1 MNILIAPNS
10 FRGSLDAFE
19 VADIIGKA
27 FEEVS
32 RNFEITKIP
41 IADGGDFTAEIL
53 VRNLDGYWKDVEV
66 LNPLGQP
73 TIARLGLTENGTGIV
88 ELSEASGTRL
98 IQDSELNP
106 MKTTTYGTGQL
117 IKAAL
122 DEGCKKI
129 IICLGGSATNDG
141 GVGLLQALGV
151 RFLDKKGEEIGFGG
165 GELHRIETIDESQID
180 KRVKKTE
187 IVVPCD
193 VSNYLLGEKGAT
205 NTFAPQKG
213 ATEAMLEVLE
223 EGMTHY
229 SLKVWEVYR
238 RDIVNL
244 KHGGAA
250 GGTAAGLWAFLKA
263 RLVLGSRYVLNE
275 LNFDIAAEKADLIIT
290 AEGKLDNQT
299 INGKAP
305 FEVAMR
311 AKRFKKTVIAIAGQT
326 PSVDVELYH
335 GVFSMMNKP
344 MPLSQALKNSEKLL
358 YNTSFQIA
366 KFYKQLIKPKPK
378 AKAIDKLLII
388 NADVFGENLEDL
400 EKIALAL
407 IPIKEAEIPILLYS
421 EKTYDEMIWLC
432 SELAIHHPFIVENGG
447 ALYVPNN
454 YFKLDL
460 KDFTVVDEHH
470 QMTFGTTRSTIENIT
485 FKLGKVTGVNLENDI
500 QSPLDLADYWD
511 IELFEAERIMK
522 RNFSQMIAKTEEV
535 SELTDMFKHLIAQQG
550 LQIIENKE
558 AYYIGNFSVITPIE
572 YWVNYLKSQYDDLR
586 VFALSNIA
594 DDKAILELSDE
605 AFLLKNE
612 GEWQPVLLD
621 NLNLINGSLI
631 SGLKQ
636 VIASVIK
643 NKEN

>member
-27 FEEVS
+27 FEDVS

-53 VRNLDGYWKDVEV
+53 VRNLEGYWKDVEV

-73 TIARLGLTENGTGIV
+73 TVARLGVTESGVGIV

-98 IQDSELNP
+98 IKDAELNP
-106 MKTTTYGTGQL
+106 MMTTTYGTGQL

-122 DEGCKKI
+122 EEACHKI

-151 RFLDKKGEEIGFGG
+151 RFLDKEGKEIGFGG
-165 GELHRIETIDESQID
+165 AELQRIVTIDDSQID
-180 KRVKKTE
+180 SRVKKTE

-193 VSNYLLGEKGAT
+193 VGNYLLGEKGAT
-205 NTFAPQKG
+205 QMFGPQKV
-213 ATEAMLEVLE
+213 ATPKMVESLE

-229 SLKVWEVYR
+229 SLKVWEQYR

-275 LNFDIAAEKADLIIT
+275 LYFDLAAEKADLIIT

-311 AKRFKKTVIAIAGQT
+311 AKRFKKTIIAIAGQT
-326 PSVDVELYH
+326 PSTNVQLYH
-335 GVFSMMNKP
+335 GVFSIMNKP
-344 MPLSQALKNSEKLL
+344 MTLANAIKNTDKLL
-358 YNTSFQIA
+358 YNTSYQIA
-366 KFYKQLIKPKPK
+366 KFYNQLIKPKPK
-378 AKAIDKLLII
+378 AKNIEKLLVI
-388 NADVFGENLEDL
+388 NADIFGNHTDDL
-400 EKIALAL
+400 EKIALTL
-407 IPIKEAEIPILLYS
+407 IPVKEANIPILLYS
-421 EKTYDEMIWLC
+421 RRTYEEMIWLC
-432 SELAIHHPFIVENGG
+432 GELAIHHPFVVENGG

-454 YFKLDL
+454 YYKLDL
-460 KDFTVVDEHH
+460 KDFTVGDEYHR
-470 QMTFGTTRSTIENIT
+470 MTFGSTRSTIENIT
-485 FKLGKVTGVNLENDI
+485 DKLAKVTGVNLDNDI
-500 QSPLDLADYWD
+500 QSPLDLADYLD
-511 IELFEAERIMK
+511 IELFEAERIMS
-522 RNFSQMIAKTEEV
+522 RGFSQMITKTEEV
-535 SELTDMFKHLIAQQG
+535 STLTDMFKQLISQQG
-550 LQIIENKE
+550 LQIIDSDE
-558 AYYIGNFSVITPIE
+558 AYYIGNFSLTEPIR
-572 YWVNYLKSQYDDLR
+572 YWIEYLKSQYDDLQ
-586 VFALSNIA
+586 VFTLSNVA
-594 DDKAILELSDE
+594 DDEAILALGDE
-605 AFLLKNE
+605 AFLLKNKE
-612 GEWQPVLLD
+612 EWQPILLD
-621 NLNLINGSLI
+621 NLNLINGSI
-631 SGLKQ
+631 ATGLKQ
-636 VIASVIK
+636 VAEFVV
-643 NKEN
+643 KEKR

>member
-27 FEEVS
+27 FEDVS
-32 RNFEITKIP
+32 SNFEITKIP

-53 VRNLDGYWKDVEV
+53 VRNLEGYWKDVEV

-73 TIARLGLTENGTGIV
+73 TVARLGLTESGVGIV

-98 IQDSELNP
+98 IKDAELNP
-106 MKTTTYGTGQL
+106 MMTTTYGTGQL

-122 DEGCKKI
+122 EESCHKI

-151 RFLDKKGEEIGFGG
+151 RFLDKDGKEIGFGG
-165 GELHRIETIDESQID
+165 AGLQRIATIDDSQID
-180 KRVKKTE
+180 SRVKKTE

-193 VSNYLLGEKGAT
+193 VGNYLLGEKGAT
-205 NTFAPQKG
+205 QMFGPQKG
-213 ATEAMLEVLE
+213 ATPKMVESLE

-229 SLKVWEVYR
+229 SLKVWEQYR

-275 LNFDIAAEKADLIIT
+275 LYFDLAAEKADLIIT

-311 AKRFKKTVIAIAGQT
+311 AKRFKKTIIAIAGQT
-326 PSVDVELYH
+326 PSTNVQLYH
-335 GVFSMMNKP
+335 GVFSIMNKP
-344 MPLSQALKNSEKLL
+344 MTLANAIKNTDKLL
-358 YNTSFQIA
+358 YNTSYQIA
-366 KFYKQLIKPKPK
+366 KFYNQLIKPKPK
-378 AKAIDKLLII
+378 AKNIEKLLVI
-388 NADVFGENLEDL
+388 NADIFGNHTDDL
-400 EKIALAL
+400 EKIALTL
-407 IPIKEAEIPILLYS
+407 IPVKEANIPILLYS
-421 EKTYDEMIWLC
+421 RRTYEEMIWLC
-432 SELAIHHPFIVENGG
+432 GELAIHHPFVVENGG

-454 YFKLDL
+454 YYKLDL
-460 KDFTVVDEHH
+460 KDFTVGDEYH
-470 QMTFGTTRSTIENIT
+470 QMTFGSTRSTIENIT
-485 FKLGKVTGVNLENDI
+485 DKLAKVTGVNLDNDI

-511 IELFEAERIMK
+511 IELFEAERIMS
-522 RNFSQMIAKTEEV
+522 RGFSQMITKTEEV
-535 SELTDMFKHLIAQQG
+535 STLTDLFKQLISQQG
-550 LQIIENKE
+550 LQIIDSDE
-558 AYYIGNFSVITPIE
+558 AYYIGNFSLTEPIR
-572 YWVNYLKSQYDDLR
+572 YWIEYLKSQYDDLQ
-586 VFALSNIA
+586 VFTLSNVA
-594 DDKAILELSDE
+594 DDEAILALGDE
-605 AFLLKNE
+605 AFLLKNQE
-612 GEWQPVLLD
+612 EWQPILLD
-621 NLNLINGSLI
+621 NLNLINGSI
-631 SGLKQ
+631 ATGLKQ
-636 VIASVIK
+636 VAEFVV
-643 NKEN
+643 KEKS

>member
-19 VADIIGKA
+19 VADIIEQA
-27 FEEVS
+27 FQSVS

-73 TIARLGLTENGTGIV
+73 TTARLGLTESGVGIV

-98 IQDSELNP
+98 IKDSELNP
-106 MKTTTYGTGQL
+106 MITTTYGTGQL

-122 DEGCKKI
+122 EEGCHKI
-129 IICLGGSATNDG
+129 IVCLGGSATNDG

-151 RFLDKKGEEIGFGG
+151 QFLDKDGKEIGFGG
-165 GELHRIETIDESQID
+165 AELQRIATIDESQID

-187 IVVPCD
+187 VVVPCD
-193 VSNYLLGEKGAT
+193 VGNYLLGDKGAT
-205 NTFAPQKG
+205 KIFSPQKG
-213 ATEAMLEVLE
+213 ATDEMTDILE
-223 EGMTHY
+223 EAMTHY
-229 SLKVWEVYR
+229 SLKVWEFFR

-275 LNFDIAAEKADLIIT
+275 LNFDLAAEKADLIIT

-311 AKRFKKTVIAIAGQT
+311 AKRFKKTVVAIAGQT
-326 PSVDVELYH
+326 PSTNVQLYH
-335 GVFSMMNKP
+335 GVFSIINKP
-344 MPLSQALKNSEKLL
+344 MSLTQALKDTDKLL

-366 KFYKQLIKPKPK
+366 KFYSQLIKPKPK
-378 AKAIDKLLII
+378 AKNIDKLLVI
-388 NADVFGENLEDL
+388 NADIFGNHTDDL
-400 EKIALAL
+400 EKIALTL
-407 IPIKEAEIPILLYS
+407 IPIKEADIPILLYS
-421 EKTYDEMIWLC
+421 QRTYDEMIWLC
-432 SELAIHHPFIVENGG
+432 GELAIHHPFVVENGG

-454 YFKLDL
+454 YYKLDL
-460 KDFTVVDEHH
+460 KNFTVVEEHH
-470 QMTFGTTRSTIENIT
+470 QMTFGSTRSTIENIT
-485 FKLGKVTGVNLENDI
+485 DKLAKVTGVTLDNDI

-511 IELFEAERIMK
+511 IELFEAERIMS
-522 RNFSQMIAKTEEV
+522 RGFSQMITKTEDV
-535 SELTDMFKHLIAQQG
+535 SELSDMFRHLVAQQG
-550 LQIIENKE
+550 LQIMDSEK
-558 AYYIGNFSVITPIE
+558 AYYIGNFETIEPIR
-572 YWVNYLKSQYDDLR
+572 YWIDYLKSQYDDLQ
-586 VFALSNIA
+586 VFTLSNIA
-594 DDKAILELSDE
+594 ADKAILALGDE
-605 AFLLKNE
+605 AFLLKNKD
-612 GEWQPVLLD
+612 EWQAVLLD
-621 NLNLINGSLI
+621 NLNLINGSVAT
-631 SGLKQ
+631 GLKQ
-636 VIASVIK
+636 VIESVIK
-643 NKEN
+643 EKT

>member
-27 FEEVS
+27 FEDVS

-53 VRNLDGYWKDVEV
+53 VRNLEGYWKDVEV

-73 TIARLGLTENGTGIV
+73 TVARLGLTESGVGIV

-98 IQDSELNP
+98 IKDAELNP
-106 MKTTTYGTGQL
+106 MMTTTYGTGQL

-122 DEGCKKI
+122 EESCHKI

-151 RFLDKKGEEIGFGG
+151 RFLDKDGKEIGFGG
-165 GELHRIETIDESQID
+165 AELQRIATIDDSQID
-180 KRVKKTE
+180 SRVKKTE

-193 VSNYLLGEKGAT
+193 VGNYLLGEKGAT
-205 NTFAPQKG
+205 QMFGPQKG
-213 ATEAMLEVLE
+213 ATPKMVESLE

-229 SLKVWEVYR
+229 SLKVWEQYR
-238 RDIVNL
+238 RDMVNL

-275 LNFDIAAEKADLIIT
+275 LYFDLAAEKADLIIT

-311 AKRFKKTVIAIAGQT
+311 AKRFKKTIIAIAGQT
-326 PSVDVELYH
+326 PSTNVQLYH
-335 GVFSMMNKP
+335 GVFSIMNKP
-344 MPLSQALKNSEKLL
+344 MTLANAIKNTDKLL
-358 YNTSFQIA
+358 YNTSYQIA
-366 KFYKQLIKPKPK
+366 KFYNQLIKPKPK
-378 AKAIDKLLII
+378 AKNIEKLLVI
-388 NADVFGENLEDL
+388 NADIFGNHTDDL
-400 EKIALAL
+400 EKIALTL
-407 IPIKEAEIPILLYS
+407 IPVKEANIPILLYS
-421 EKTYDEMIWLC
+421 RRTYEEMIWLC
-432 SELAIHHPFIVENGG
+432 GELAIHHPFVVENGG

-454 YFKLDL
+454 YYKLDL
-460 KDFTVVDEHH
+460 KDFTVGDEYH
-470 QMTFGTTRSTIENIT
+470 QMTFGSTRSTIENIT
-485 FKLGKVTGVNLENDI
+485 AKLAKVTGVNLDNDI

-511 IELFEAERIMK
+511 IELFEAERIMS
-522 RNFSQMIAKTEEV
+522 RGFSQMITKTEEV
-535 SELTDMFKHLIAQQG
+535 STLTDLFKQLISQQG
-550 LQIIENKE
+550 LQIIDSDE
-558 AYYIGNFSVITPIE
+558 AYYIGNFSLTEPIR
-572 YWVNYLKSQYDDLR
+572 YWIEYLKSQYDDLQ
-586 VFALSNIA
+586 VFMLSNVA
-594 DDKAILELSDE
+594 DDEAILALGDE
-605 AFLLKNE
+605 AFLLKNQE
-612 GEWQPVLLD
+612 EWQPILLD
-621 NLNLINGSLI
+621 NLNLINGSI
-631 SGLKQ
+631 ATGLKQ
-636 VIASVIK
+636 VAEFVV
-643 NKEN
+643 KEKS

>member
-27 FEEVS
+27 FEDVS

-53 VRNLDGYWKDVEV
+53 VRNLEGYWKDVEV

-73 TIARLGLTENGTGIV
+73 TVARLGLTESGVGIV

-98 IQDSELNP
+98 IKDAELNP
-106 MKTTTYGTGQL
+106 MMTTTYGTGQL

-122 DEGCKKI
+122 EEACHKI

-151 RFLDKKGEEIGFGG
+151 RFLDKEGKEIGFGG
-165 GELHRIETIDESQID
+165 AELQRIVTIDDSQID
-180 KRVKKTE
+180 SRVKKTE

-193 VSNYLLGEKGAT
+193 VGNYLLGEKGAT
-205 NTFAPQKG
+205 QMFGPQKG
-213 ATEAMLEVLE
+213 ATPKMVESLE

-229 SLKVWEVYR
+229 SLKVWEQYR

-275 LNFDIAAEKADLIIT
+275 LYFDLAAEKADLIIT

-311 AKRFKKTVIAIAGQT
+311 AKRFKKTIIAIAGQT
-326 PSVDVELYH
+326 PSTNVQLYH
-335 GVFSMMNKP
+335 GVFSIMNKP
-344 MPLSQALKNSEKLL
+344 MTLANAIKNTDKLL
-358 YNTSFQIA
+358 YNTSYQIA
-366 KFYKQLIKPKPK
+366 KFYNQLIKPKPK
-378 AKAIDKLLII
+378 AKNIEKLLVI
-388 NADVFGENLEDL
+388 NADIFGNHTDDL
-400 EKIALAL
+400 EKIALTL
-407 IPIKEAEIPILLYS
+407 IPVKEANIPILLYS
-421 EKTYDEMIWLC
+421 RRTYEEMIWLC
-432 SELAIHHPFIVENGG
+432 GELAIHHPFVVENGG

-454 YFKLDL
+454 YYKLDL
-460 KDFTVVDEHH
+460 KDFTVGDEYHR
-470 QMTFGTTRSTIENIT
+470 MTFGSTRSTIENIT
-485 FKLGKVTGVNLENDI
+485 DKLAKVTGVNLDNDI

-511 IELFEAERIMK
+511 IELFEAERIMS
-522 RNFSQMIAKTEEV
+522 RGFSQMITKTEEV
-535 SELTDMFKHLIAQQG
+535 STLTDMFKQLISQQG
-550 LQIIENKE
+550 LQIIDSDE
-558 AYYIGNFSVITPIE
+558 AYYIGNFSLTEPIR
-572 YWVNYLKSQYDDLR
+572 YWIEYLKSQYDDLQ
-586 VFALSNIA
+586 VFTLSNVA
-594 DDKAILELSDE
+594 DDEAILALGDE
-605 AFLLKNE
+605 AFLLKNKE
-612 GEWQPVLLD
+612 EWQPILLD
-621 NLNLINGSLI
+621 NLNLINGSI
-631 SGLKQ
+631 ATGLKQ
-636 VIASVIK
+636 VAEFVV
-643 NKEN
+643 KEKR